1 MLISADSGG
10 KQSVTCE
17 HIEDSSEEKGAIV
30 GWTDSFL
37 IWSQHFLLIVECS
50 ISLVWPTTSTELQ
63 NIMFSCK
70 YYLNWTPGILQVA
83 TNVTYIRAELEY
95 ICVDDL
101 EALSYGYID
110 LATNVTYR
118 KH

>member
-1 MLISADSGG
+1 
-10 KQSVTCE
+10 
-17 HIEDSSEEKGAIV
+17 
-30 GWTDSFL
+30 
-37 IWSQHFLLIVECS
+37 
-50 ISLVWPTTSTELQ
+50 
-63 NIMFSCK
+63 MFSCK